1 MLKKILLGLLATLLI
16 MQAFQTEKITAAAD
30 PAKDFISLQKPP
42 QNIEKLLRAACY
54 DCHSTETVWPWYS
67 YVNPIG
73 WQIGGHVRNG
83 RKKLNFSTWADY
95 DEKKKDHKL
104 EECSEEVGE
113 GKMPLKSYTYGHSE
127 AKLSDTDRKALADWF
142 ATQRL

>member
-1 MLKKILLGLLATLLI
+1 MRKKILLGLLAIFLL
-16 MQAFQTEKITAAAD
+16 MQAFQTERITAAAV
-30 PAKDFISLQKPP
+30 PAKDFISLRQPP

-104 EECSEEVGE
+104 EECVEEVAE
-113 GKMPLKSYTYGHSE
+113 SKMPLKSYTYGHSE
-127 AKLSDTDRKALADWF
+127 AKLSATDREALADWF
-142 ATQRL
+142 AAQRQ